1 MAIPT
6 SPYGG
11 WGLGTQYTRRISCKA
26 TCSYVDSCFQKHII
40 DDGDTSTLCEQAWS
54 RARNEPGTSLERA
67 KTSPERGGNE
77 PGAGPG
83 THRSSLPDPVTV
95 TLLFPI
101 TAPNLSGRR
110 AQAVPIAVP
119 SQPRSMCP
127 AGWPR
132 PVMLNRSCFL
142 CASTCALDPQ
152 LLAEV
157 LPRTVAVLRNG
168 SWAELSYENVETMA
182 TELGDLGRTALRRLT
197 EVSNTTSDSHSP
209 LVDNVVFI
217 ANSFKTIVWSQLTPY
232 VVPIM
237 SSVVNTVMSTVA
249 QAILFFS
256 TFVFLVRS
264 RRRVSRLPPSATA
277 DANRERA
284 AGRVCATR
292 LQITSKRTVV
302 RHAVNIII
310 GPRHLDLCDI
320 AEKMLT
326 QVRTAT

>member
-1 MAIPT
+1 M
-6 SPYGG
+6 
-11 WGLGTQYTRRISCKA
+11 
-26 TCSYVDSCFQKHII
+26 
-40 DDGDTSTLCEQAWS
+40 
-54 RARNEPGTSLERA
+54 
-67 KTSPERGGNE
+67 
-77 PGAGPG
+77 
-83 THRSSLPDPVTV
+83 
-95 TLLFPI
+95 
-101 TAPNLSGRR
+101 
-110 AQAVPIAVP
+110 
-119 SQPRSMCP
+119 
-127 AGWPR
+127 
-132 PVMLNRSCFL
+132 
-142 CASTCALDPQ
+142 
-152 LLAEV
+152 
-157 LPRTVAVLRNG
+157 AVLRNG

-182 TELGDLGRTALRRLT
+182 TELGDLVRTALRRLT

-232 VVPIM
+232 VMPIM

-264 RRRVSRLPPSATA
+264 RRRVSPLPPSATA

-292 LQITSKRTVV
+292 LQITSERTVV

-326 QVRTAT
+326 QVRTTTRAWAGFEPGWGLKEAGAGAGLAQGRLRCGAARRGAARGGARPAGLRALSCRAEHARLLRLKPSARWHGSAGSCPGSACLCTARALALPKPVPYLCPCPLRCPCPSA